1 MGKAPMISFRTN
13 SEYEGGNMNTTA
25 MDRFQAWL
33 CATRFRQVI
42 LAVTV
47 IGFVA
52 WLMVEF
58 LTGGGN

>member
-1 MGKAPMISFRTN
+1 MISFRTN
-13 SEYEGGNMNTTA
+13 SEYEGGNMNTNNITA
-25 MDRFQAWL
+25 MDRLQAWL
-33 CATRFRQVI
+33 VATRFRQVI